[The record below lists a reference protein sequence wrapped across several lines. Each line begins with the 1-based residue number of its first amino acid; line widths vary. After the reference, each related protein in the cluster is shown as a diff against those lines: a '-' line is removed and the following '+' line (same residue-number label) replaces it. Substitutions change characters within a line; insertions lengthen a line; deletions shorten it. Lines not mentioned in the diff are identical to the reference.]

1 MQCHKEEKTMKE
13 FKEIE
18 TTKENLETK
27 MNMKET
33 SKKAAKKVKT
43 ICISLVVGIDSPG

>member
-1 MQCHKEEKTMKE
+1 MKE

-18 TTKENLETK
+18 TTKENGETK

-33 SKKAAKKVKT
+33 SKKAAKKVEKYT
-43 ICISLVVGIDSPG
+43 GFFLRFMRKYNQVWRGFI

>member
-1 MQCHKEEKTMKE
+1 MKE

-18 TTKENLETK
+18 TTKGNGETK

-33 SKKAAKKVKT
+33 SKKSSEK
-43 ICISLVVGIDSPG
+43 SENNLY

>member
-1 MQCHKEEKTMKE
+1 MKE

-18 TTKENLETK
+18 TTKENGERK

-33 SKKAAKKVKT
+33 SKKAVKKVEKYT
-43 ICISLVVGIDSPG
+43 GFFRRFMRKYNQGWRGFI